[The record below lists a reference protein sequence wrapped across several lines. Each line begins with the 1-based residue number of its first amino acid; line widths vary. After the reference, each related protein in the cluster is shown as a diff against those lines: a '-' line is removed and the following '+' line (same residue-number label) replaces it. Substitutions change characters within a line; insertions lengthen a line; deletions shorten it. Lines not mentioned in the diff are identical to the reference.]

1 MNLAALDWVI
11 IAAYLVLTLAI
22 GLGLTRRASEHVDD
36 FFLAGRKLPWWMV
49 GTSMVATTLAADTP
63 LGVTELVRTGGVAG
77 AWYGWSAAVGI
88 VTVAIFF
95 SRLWRR
101 SGVVTDAELV
111 ELRYDGRPASA
122 LRVMRSVYLSLV
134 VNTLTLGWVILA
146 MVRIVE
152 EVMGLP
158 QLIILPILLIIAVG
172 YSTASGFWGVVATDA
187 LQFGVAMTGTIALA
201 VFAVMDAG
209 GPSGLTAALGERGAL
224 DLVPSADS
232 ELLPPLT
239 FGVYVGMQWWATRNA
254 DGGEYLG
261 QRVLAAKDPRHAQLG
276 MLWYAVGEFVIKL
289 WPIILVAAS
298 SLVLYPHLDDPQS
311 AYPKVIAEHLP
322 IGLRGLLVAAL
333 LAAFMSTVD
342 TQLNW
347 ASSYLVNDLYRRFY
361 RPNASMKHY
370 VRLSRVAMIAL
381 ALFGTAVSLVL
392 SSVADAWKLLVA
404 LGAGQGLVVLL
415 RWYWWR
421 INAWSEIT
429 AMIASAVTTLIVHV
443 AWPGDEHYGAR
454 LATIAGVSTVCWV
467 AATFATRPV
476 ALSHLCHFYARVRP
490 DGGAWGPVQRA
501 LGIVVRPR
509 RVRSIVS
516 WLLGLGFVY
525 GLTFGVGA
533 VILHDALYG
542 ALALAAGVLCGV
554 ALWFQLAATYEDED
568 LAAEEVPSA

>member
-1 MNLAALDWVI
+1 MNLAGIDWAI
-11 IAAYLVLTLAI
+11 IAVYLVLTLAI
-22 GLGLTRRASEHVDD
+22 GLGLTGRASSHVDD
-36 FFLAGRKLPWWMV
+36 FFLAGRKLPWWIV

-111 ELRYDGRPASA
+111 EFRYDGRPASA

-158 QLIILPILLIIAVG
+158 QVIVLPVLLVIAVG

-201 VFAVMDAG
+201 VVAVMDAG
-209 GPSGLTAALGERGAL
+209 GPSGLTAALGESGAL

-232 ELLPPLT
+232 DLLPPLT

-289 WPIILVAAS
+289 WPIILVAVS
-298 SLVLYPHLDDPQS
+298 SLVLYPQLDDHQS
-311 AYPKVIAEHLP
+311 AYPKMIAEHLP
-322 IGLRGLLVAAL
+322 IGLRGLLVASL

-361 RPNASMKHY
+361 RPDASMKHY
-370 VRLSRVAMIAL
+370 VRMSRFAMVAL
-381 ALFGTAVSLVL
+381 ALFGTGVSLVL
-392 SSVADAWKLLVA
+392 DSVADAWKLLVA

-429 AMIASAVTTLIVHV
+429 AMIASAITTLIVHV
-443 AWPGDEHYGAR
+443 VWPGDARYGLR
-454 LATIAGVSTVCWV
+454 LATIAIVSTVCWV

-476 ALSHLCHFYARVRP
+476 ALAHLCHFYARVRP
-490 DGGAWGPVQRA
+490 DGGAWGPVRRA
-501 LGIVVRPR
+501 LGITVKPQRL
-509 RVRSIVS
+509 RSVAS

-533 VILHDALYG
+533 TVLHDVGFGLASLVAG
-542 ALALAAGVLCGV
+542 AACGV
-554 ALWFQLAATYEDED
+554 GLWFVLRATYEDED
-568 LAAEEVPSA
+568 REPDEVPSA